1 MNYKVFYR
9 TICLSWIILI
19 ACIIIKAFGGDW
31 FEIDTSN
38 TWLEE
43 HEWASIAVCSLTSY
57 VMFTFYYM
65 AIAEVTH
72 FKIWVHI
79 LLFPFFAGIAVLKIK
94 FIPEAY
100 LSLLDLFLGI
110 GVPALLIWFVS
121 PKPKK
126 GCITRMTRVLVAFA
140 LNCGFQSISVM
151 VRGFP
156 TSVVVSSMIGQLIM
170 SLDVLIML
178 VLYWLYSLYYK
189 LKGGEE
195 K

>member
-9 TICLSWIILI
+9 AICLSWITLI
-19 ACIIIKAFGGDW
+19 FCIIVKSFGGDW
-31 FEIDTSN
+31 FTLDVES

-43 HEWASIAVCSLTSY
+43 HEWASIVICSITSY
-57 VMFTFYYM
+57 IMFTFYYM

-72 FKIWVHI
+72 FKIWIHI
-79 LLFPFFAGIAVLKIK
+79 LFLPFFLGVTILKIR

-100 LSLLDLFLGI
+100 LPLLDLFLGI
-110 GVPALLIWFVS
+110 GIPALLIWFVS
-121 PKPKK
+121 EKPKK
-126 GCITRMTRVLVAFA
+126 GCLTRMTRVLVAFA

-156 TSVVVSSMIGQLIM
+156 TSIVVSSMAGQLIM

-189 LKGGEE
+189 SKGGEQ